1 MRTFLTHS
9 FPLLLTSSN
18 DSSFAGFFDESL
30 VALSGVDV
38 GADVADDEDV
48 DDDGTDDEG
57 CVCDI
62 RYNMMTTSSLFREA
76 QDEEMELKVK
86 KGA

>member
-1 MRTFLTHS
+1 MADLNSDFLTHS

-18 DSSFAGFFDESL
+18 DSSFAGLFDESL

-48 DDDGTDDEG
+48 DDDGTGDEG
-57 CVCDI
+57 CVCEED
-62 RYNMMTTSSLFREA
+62 TD
-76 QDEEMELKVK
+76 DEGEEF
-86 KGA
+86 

>member
-1 MRTFLTHS
+1 MADLNSDFFTQS

-38 GADVADDEDV
+38 GAADDDDEDV
-48 DDDGTDDEG
+48 DDDGTDDES
-57 CVCDI
+57 CVCDED
-62 RYNMMTTSSLFREA
+62 TD
-76 QDEEMELKVK
+76 DE
-86 KGA
+86 GDDF

>member
-1 MRTFLTHS
+1 MADLNSDFFTQS

-38 GADVADDEDV
+38 GAAADDDDDEDV
-48 DDDGTDDEG
+48 DDDEDCVCDEDTDDEG
-57 CVCDI
+57 DD
-62 RYNMMTTSSLFREA
+62 F
-76 QDEEMELKVK
+76 
-86 KGA
+86 

>member
-1 MRTFLTHS
+1 MADLNSDFFTQS
-9 FPLLLTSSN
+9 FPLLFTSSN
-18 DSSFAGFFDESL
+18 DSSFAGFFNESL

-57 CVCDI
+57 CVCDED
-62 RYNMMTTSSLFREA
+62 TD
-76 QDEEMELKVK
+76 DE
-86 KGA
+86 GDDF

>member
-1 MRTFLTHS
+1 MADLNSDFFTQS

-38 GADVADDEDV
+38 GAAADDDDEDV
-48 DDDGTDDEG
+48 DDDEDCVCDEDTDDEG
-57 CVCDI
+57 DD
-62 RYNMMTTSSLFREA
+62 F
-76 QDEEMELKVK
+76 
-86 KGA
+86 